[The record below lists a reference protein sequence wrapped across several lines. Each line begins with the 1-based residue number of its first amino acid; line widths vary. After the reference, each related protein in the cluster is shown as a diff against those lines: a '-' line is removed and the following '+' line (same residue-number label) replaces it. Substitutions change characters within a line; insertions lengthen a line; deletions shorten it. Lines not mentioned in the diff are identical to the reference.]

1 MRSRGGDPDPARSR
15 DDRPCF
21 LITIDTEGDNSWARQ
36 KRIGTGN
43 ARYLPRFQGLC
54 EAFGLRPTYL
64 TNYEMAMS
72 PVFQEFGQDVLRR
85 HTGEIGMHLHAWD
98 SPPAHA
104 LTADDLEQHPYLIE
118 YPEEVMRRKVAFMTD
133 LLERTFEVKMLS
145 HRAGRW
151 GFDERYARI
160 LLDHGYR
167 VDCSVTPHISW
178 RHHGGDLRPAGSD
191 YTAYPEEAYYV
202 DLNDLSRSGD
212 SDLLEVP
219 MTIWLARGF
228 VAQVVKPRFREGTLA
243 RRALERFFPA
253 RTWLRPKRRSLSRM
267 VGVLKAVLRERRRYA
282 EFMIHSSELM
292 PGGSQAF
299 PTPADV
305 DRLYDGLSRLFAFA
319 ARHFRGATLS
329 EFRQLVRR

>member
-1 MRSRGGDPDPARSR
+1 MRSRGGDPDLPRSR

-21 LITIDTEGDNSWARQ
+21 LITIDTEGDNAWARP
-36 KRIGTGN
+36 REIATEN
-43 ARYLPRFQGLC
+43 ARHLPRFQELC

-64 TNYEMAMS
+64 TNHEMAVS
-72 PVFQEFGQDVLRR
+72 PVFQEFGKDVLRR
-85 HTGEIGMHLHAWD
+85 GTGEIGMHLHAWD

-133 LLERTFEVKMLS
+133 LLERTFEVKMVS

-160 LLDHGYR
+160 LLEHGYR

-178 RHHGGDLRPAGSD
+178 RHHEGDLRPAGSD
-191 YTAYPEEAYYV
+191 YTAYPEEAYFV
-202 DLNDLSRSGD
+202 DLNDLARPGD

-219 MTIWLARGF
+219 MTIWLDRGF
-228 VAQVVKPRFREGTLA
+228 VARVVKPRFGEGTLA

-253 RTWLRPKRRSLSRM
+253 RTWLRPKGRNLSRM
-267 VGVLKAVLRERRRYA
+267 VGVLKAVCREGRRYA
-282 EFMIHSSELM
+282 EFMVHSSELM
-292 PGGSQAF
+292 PGGSPAF
-299 PTPADV
+299 PTPEAV
-305 DRLYDGLSRLFAFA
+305 ERLYDELGRLFAMA

-329 EFRQLVRR
+329 EFRQLLRR